1 MALTLKLWKEHWAE
15 TEGLGFDV
23 NVSMWMSIQNLSCK
37 EQTLNET
44 TSPSGAGQ
52 GFSPSI

>member
-15 TEGLGFDV
+15 REGLGFNV

-44 TSPSGAGQ
+44 TSPSGVGQ